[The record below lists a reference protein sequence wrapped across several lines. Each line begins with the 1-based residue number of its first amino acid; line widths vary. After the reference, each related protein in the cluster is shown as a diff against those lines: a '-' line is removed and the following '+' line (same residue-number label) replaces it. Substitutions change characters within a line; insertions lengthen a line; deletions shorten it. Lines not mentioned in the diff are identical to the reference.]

1 MMLEILV
8 NAESDELV
16 SIFPVTYLL
25 GAYYALNC
33 SSWNVFTKEV

>member
-16 SIFPVTYLL
+16 SVFFVIYLL
-25 GAYYALNC
+25 GAYYA
-33 SSWNVFTKEV
+33 